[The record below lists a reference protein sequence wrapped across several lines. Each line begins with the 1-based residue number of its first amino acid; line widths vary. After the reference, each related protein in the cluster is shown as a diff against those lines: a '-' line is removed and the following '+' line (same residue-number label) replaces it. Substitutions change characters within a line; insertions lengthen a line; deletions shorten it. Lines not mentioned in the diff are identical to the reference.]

1 VLTSKLSKE
10 RDQFKQLQFEAKVR
24 EARNESTHPT
34 SAWSGLAMSGLL
46 W

>member
-1 VLTSKLSKE
+1 LSPGGEPMILKLVVNLT
-10 RDQFKQLQFEAKVR
+10 
-24 EARNESTHPT
+24 RNPT

>member
-1 VLTSKLSKE
+1 MNSSAIAEVKAPIIVYELYPASL
-10 RDQFKQLQFEAKVR
+10 
-24 EARNESTHPT
+24 T